1 MQTLSGYHVFLLVSS
16 VFLLHFSL
24 CRVIIFSRLFPH
36 SLSKLFNQCRPLYY
50 STTGQLSI
58 EDVPTMILCKPKL
71 LPLKSVTLEKLEKMQ
86 VEAQEAVRQ
95 QELATKEQL
104 Q

>member
-1 MQTLSGYHVFLLVSS
+1 MPEVKTVFREVL
-16 VFLLHFSL
+16 
-24 CRVIIFSRLFPH
+24 P
-36 SLSKLFNQCRPLYY
+36 KK
-50 STTGQLSI
+50 GQLSI

-86 VEAQEAVRQ
+86 MEAQEAVRQ

>member
-1 MQTLSGYHVFLLVSS
+1 MQTLSGYYVFLLISS
-16 VFLLHFSL
+16 AFLLHFLL
-24 CRVIIFSRLFPH
+24 CRVIIFSRLVSPPAVEAVKH
-36 SLSKLFNQCRPLYY
+36 CKPLYY

-86 VEAQEAVRQ
+86 MEAQEAVRQ